1 MSVRMLMLTA
11 QVLSCIV
18 VQAQVTYKPRISTM
32 MLKVDPIMNNNDPV
46 FHISGITVD
55 VPGLKRQDED
65 QVCEVLAV
73 IKWSTVRDLKT
84 NETYRVTASVV
95 DLAFAVTD
103 ELQSDSSGHVE
114 LAPYRKT
121 CRVRLE
127 LTGGP
132 IPLRRGMVKGNI
144 SVLLIAV
151 YTDRAGIVYESE
163 KMIPILAS
171 N

>member
-1 MSVRMLMLTA
+1 MRVRKVALCMFMLVATA
-11 QVLSCIV
+11 
-18 VQAQVTYKPRISTM
+18 VQAQESYKPRISTL

-46 FHISGITVD
+46 FHISGITID
-55 VPGLKRQDED
+55 VPGLKRQDAD
-65 QVCEVLAV
+65 QVCEVRAV

-84 NETYRVTASVV
+84 NETYRATASVV
-95 DLAFAVTD
+95 DLAFVGT
-103 ELQSDSSGHVE
+103 EEIQSDPSGHVE

-132 IPLRRGMVKGNI
+132 IPLRKGMVKGNI

-151 YTDRAGIVYESE
+151 YTDRAGKVYESE
-163 KMIPILAS
+163 KMIPISTS

>member
-1 MSVRMLMLTA
+1 MNVRMLMIAAFLLLCEALHA
-11 QVLSCIV
+11 QVDHTPMIN
-18 VQAQVTYKPRISTM
+18 TRNM
-32 MLKVDPIMNNNDPV
+32 GVDPIMNNNDPV
-46 FHISGITVD
+46 FHISGITID
-55 VPGLKRQDED
+55 VPGLKRQDAD
-65 QVCEVLAV
+65 QVCEVRAV

-95 DLAFAVTD
+95 DLAFVGT
-103 ELQSDSSGHVE
+103 EEIQSDPSGHVE

-132 IPLRRGMVKGNI
+132 IPLRKGMVKGNI

-151 YTDRAGIVYESE
+151 YTDRAGIAYESE
-163 KMIPILAS
+163 KMFPIAAS